1 MGHPQII
8 TENFADISTYFG
20 LIKCTILPPRGLL
33 HPVLPYRTPENL
45 MFPLCKTCADTKNQN
60 PCTHTDQERAI
71 RGTWCHIEVMKAI
84 EKGYV
89 VLTIHEVWH
98 WEETTDELFKEY
110 VNTFLKIKQEASGYP
125 SDCVTDEQKQRYV
138 EDYYEHE
145 GIRLDPNEIEYNPGL
160 RYLAKLMLNSLWG
173 KYAFYNSLTL
183 VSSVGRAWDCSEVVV
198 IPGFPF
204 GFRFNPGTRESYIFY
219 FFIGKFAQRLNLTKT
234 KEVTEPKDLY
244 AYLDSNQYVV
254 KDVQMINDETVEI
267 QYVPKEGFVEES
279 DKVNIVIAAFTT
291 AYARLKLY
299 DLLDLLQERVL
310 YYDTDSVVYV
320 HEPGKPDP
328 PLGDYLGDLTDELN
342 GGYITTFLSGGP
354 KNYGYVT
361 NTGEAILKIRGISL
375 TYDATKILNIGTMRD
390 LVDSYVID
398 GDRHE
403 KVTITIPYKITRDKK
418 ERNIVTKRT
427 KKDYRVVYNKRVVKE
442 NYETVPYGY

>member
-71 RGTWCHIEVMKAI
+71 RGTWCHVEVMKAI

-89 VLTIHEVWH
+89 VLNLHEVWH
-98 WEETTDELFKEY
+98 WEETSDALFKEY
-110 VNTFLKIKQEASGYP
+110 VDTFLKIKQEASGYP
-125 SDCVTDEQKQRYV
+125 PDCVTDEQKQRYID
-138 EDYYEHE
+138 DYYEHE
-145 GIRLDPNEIEYNPGL
+145 GIRLDPEKIEYNPGL
-160 RYLAKLMLNSLWG
+160 RYLAKLVLNSLWG
-173 KYAFYNSLTL
+173 KLTL
-183 VSSVGRAWDCSEVVV
+183 VSSVGRAWDCSD
-198 IPGFPF
+198 
-204 GFRFNPGTRESYIFY
+204 FNDFH
-219 FFIGKFAQRLNLTKT
+219 FFIGKFAQRDNLTQT
-234 KEVTEPKDLY
+234 KRVTEPKDLY
-244 AYLDSNQYVV
+244 SYLDSDQYEV
-254 KDVQMINDETVEI
+254 KDAQLVNDETVEI
-267 QYVPKEGFVEES
+267 QYIAKEGFVKEN

-375 TYDATKILNIGTMRD
+375 TYDATLTLNINTMRD
-390 LVDSYVID
+390 LVDSYVVD
-398 GDRHE
+398 GDHHE

-418 ERNIVTKRT
+418 EKNIVTKRT